1 MSTSNYQTEK
11 VKKHTKAVL
20 LLEIDIVG
28 DGNNSRTLYLADK
41 YLTIESTNYEGI
53 VQSWGGMDMTIFNE
67 GLSAISDYSII
78 LANDRLNYMTTDTCI
93 SDIFDSYYWAG
104 SVCRVYQWFEDLT
117 LKTDAELIFKG
128 MVKQPSFDLNEVRFD
143 IQESNSIH
151 QNVPLDIVTLN
162 NYPEAPDESIGNP
175 LPMVFGND
183 WDWTDKISSK
193 ACVSPCIETDK
204 NLKTFY
210 IASHKVEHANL
221 DTGAMDVLIYV
232 DGRYGYISATNHT
245 YTNNSDGARFILQD
259 NIAYAMYLFPEL
271 QGSQYSSAIADYS
284 NTIDNSSSSVI
295 QLGASETFYLKLKDM
310 PSAVYENDATAA
322 ITLFINVNAVTG
334 SSPYGVLTYYNPN
347 WNGAGT
353 NFSAGTNITGTGGL
367 TFDLVANKDKKGIR
381 ADNDD
386 QDDRWTKED
395 LLSLEYGI
403 TVSAGCTI
411 DISIIRIYVSR
422 LPLFYTKLGTV
433 TTRYTGARL

>member
-11 VKKHTKAVL
+11 AKKHTKAVL

-28 DGNNSRTLYLADK
+28 DGNNSRTLYLSDK

-53 VQSWGGMDMTIFNE
+53 VQSWGGMDVTIYNE

-117 LKTDAELIFKG
+117 LKSDAELIFKG

-162 NYPEAPDESIGNP
+162 NYSEAPEESIDNP

-183 WDWTDKISSK
+183 WAWTNTLSDK
-193 ACVSPCIETDK
+193 AAVSPCIETDS

-210 IASHKVEHANL
+210 IASHKVEAGAVANK
-221 DTGAMDVLIYV
+221 MLIYLEEV
-232 DGRYGYISATNHT
+232 KSYGFITAANAT
-245 YTNNSDGARFILQD
+245 YTNDSDGSRFSMLDTVSYTIYMVPK
-259 NIAYAMYLFPEL
+259 IK
-271 QGSQYSSAIADYS
+271 GSEYTSAVTDYS
-284 NTIDNSSSSVI
+284 NATDQNAATVI
-295 QLGASETFYLKLKDM
+295 SLAAGEKYYLKFGSFMSKGFI
-310 PSAVYENDATAA
+310 NGA
-322 ITLFINVNAVTG
+322 ITLKIGVENV
-334 SSPYGVLTYYNPN
+334 
-347 WNGAGT
+347 AGT
-353 NFSAGTNITGTGGL
+353 DPYAELNVYNEDYDDGTGGNSTGQNITGNGAFEHDIKNSKAGVHGS
-367 TFDLVANKDKKGIR
+367 DP
-381 ADNDD
+381 D
-386 QDDRWTKED
+386 QDDVNMPWTMNE
-395 LLSLEYGI
+395 LANLEYGLTI
-403 TVSAGCTI
+403 GAGDSLDLQYMYLVVDQVSLTY
-411 DISIIRIYVSR
+411 SKPV
-422 LPLFYTKLGTV
+422 LGA
-433 TTRYTGARL
+433 TRRPRP